1 MSEREG
7 GGGGSVLVGIG
18 EVVLV
23 GWGVGGLKW
32 CLGGSLL
39 NWFWGLGY
47 MFHLLV
53 FKSMLWGGIA
63 PWIFLWEVIM
73 VDGTCFWGFP
83 LVGRCLLGTC
93 WGP

>member
-1 MSEREG
+1 M
-7 GGGGSVLVGIG
+7 LVGIG

-63 PWIFLWEVIM
+63 P
-73 VDGTCFWGFP
+73 
-83 LVGRCLLGTC
+83 
-93 WGP
+93 